1 MKKLVALFTLSACML
16 CAQDV
21 VVVSATSVTVDGV
34 ESGKPIDCIRNRPE
48 LAAKIQSALEV
59 WSAAKDAQVKAA
71 QAELESSKKARG
83 DLIALAKEKVQQLS
97 PEAQLVVSNLI
108 AAAEAPEIQRRRDA
122 LAKELAAKQR
132 ELDALK

>member
-1 MKKLVALFTLSACML
+1 
-16 CAQDV
+16 
-21 VVVSATSVTVDGV
+21 
-34 ESGKPIDCIRNRPE
+34 
-48 LAAKIQSALEV
+48 
-59 WSAAKDAQVKAA
+59 
-71 QAELESSKKARG
+71 
-83 DLIALAKEKVQQLS
+83 LIALAKEKVQQLS